1 MSGGLLLDRGS
12 NALDILRYGLN
23 SAGFVM
29 VDVGNF
35 SKDVYT
41 LLVSD
46 IELLGYMKSNL
57 SNQWQPSNGF
67 GYTRGGDQA

>member
-46 IELLGYMKSNL
+46 IELLGYMKSKL
-57 SNQWQPSNGF
+57 SNEWRSSNGF